1 MNKNLALIYLLLF
14 CNFSFAQN
22 IYSGF
27 ITSSENNKPIK
38 GVEIYNKIGGELSQT
53 DKNGFFKFNSS
64 EKDLT
69 IILFARNF
77 NVLEQKIISNEKINI
92 QLRPLSRELMEVE
105 VKSRKQKIFEL
116 KRLSDVEGT
125 SIFAGKKNEVVFR
138 STDTSFV
145 WGGTGLYQDKQPE
158 GSYVYYIIGK
168 NKAGDPIKKHG
179 FLFLKR

>member
-27 ITSSENNKPIK
+27 IKSSENNKPIT

-53 DKNGFFKFNSS
+53 DKDGFFKFNSS

-69 IILFARNF
+69 IILFSRNF
-77 NVLEQKIISNEKINI
+77 NVFEQKIISNEKINI

-116 KRLSDVEGT
+116 KRLSDVEGL
-125 SIFAGKKNEVVFR
+125 SLIH
-138 STDTSFV
+138 
-145 WGGTGLYQDKQPE
+145 
-158 GSYVYYIIGK
+158 I
-168 NKAGDPIKKHG
+168 
-179 FLFLKR
+179 

>member
-38 GVEIYNKIGGELSQT
+38 GVEIYNKVGGELSQT

-77 NVLEQKIISNEKINI
+77 LLIFSFSFPKAIFSKKESSLKNI
-92 QLRPLSRELMEVE
+92 LC
-105 VKSRKQKIFEL
+105 
-116 KRLSDVEGT
+116 GT
-125 SIFAGKKNEVVFR
+125 
-138 STDTSFV
+138 
-145 WGGTGLYQDKQPE
+145 
-158 GSYVYYIIGK
+158 
-168 NKAGDPIKKHG
+168 
-179 FLFLKR
+179 